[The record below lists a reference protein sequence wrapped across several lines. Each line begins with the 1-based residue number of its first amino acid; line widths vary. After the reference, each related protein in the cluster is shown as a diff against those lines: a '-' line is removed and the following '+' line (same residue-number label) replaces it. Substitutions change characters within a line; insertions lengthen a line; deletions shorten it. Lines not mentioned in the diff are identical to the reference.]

1 MFNMLLTGFDL
12 PNLKR
17 LYIHRELKDHNLLQ
31 ALARV
36 NRPYNNMSFGYLI
49 DFVGIQ
55 ENFDK
60 TTDDYLKE
68 LNRFN
73 QSGAN
78 SDSNIKDIFA
88 DREVLEKDIKN
99 AYNDLFDY
107 PIDDIEDM
115 TSAIVNMSGIN
126 ELQKVSH
133 AIKTLKERYNLIRTS
148 NDEKILSLKE
158 KIDIEKINKIS
169 STLSQKAK
177 QLYALK
183 NINEPKNPN
192 DLIILEDLIALLDFK
207 IAYKES
213 KELHFKES
221 EEISAKQKQAKEI
234 LEKIPD
240 QKDKEIQKI
249 YKDFSKLLQTP
260 ATSQNFDGISHS
272 YSAIISQLK
281 QHNQQTTHLLNKY
294 GDNAL
299 AYAIT
304 HNRLHKRLMEE
315 NISDPVGIFTLLS
328 ALKSAIDERISKRQE
343 ILNEEYHLKN
353 AIKLELR
360 NAFKENPSLKD
371 LKKEEEFIIQTLF
384 NELQNHH
391 QGNSHA
397 Q

>member
-1 MFNMLLTGFDL
+1 MLLTGFDL
-12 PNLKR
+12 PSLKR

-36 NRPYNNMSFGYLI
+36 NRSYNNMSFGYLI
-49 DFVGIQ
+49 DFVGIE

-99 AYNDLFDY
+99 AYDDLFDY
-107 PIDDIEDM
+107 PIHNLEDM
-115 TSAIVNMSGIN
+115 TNAIVNMSDIN

-169 STLSQKAK
+169 SMLSQKAK

-207 IAYKES
+207 IAFKDS

-221 EEISAKQKQAKEI
+221 EEISAKQKQVKEI
-234 LEKIPD
+234 LEKIKD
-240 QKDKEIQKI
+240 QKDREIQKI
-249 YKDFSKLLQTP
+249 VKDFSKLIQTTV
-260 ATSQNFDGISHS
+260 TSQNFDGISHS
-272 YSAIISQLK
+272 YSAFISQLN
-281 QHNQQTTHLLNKY
+281 QANQQTTNLLSKY
-294 GDNAL
+294 DNDL
-299 AYAIT
+299 SYAIT
-304 HNRLHKRLMEE
+304 HKRLHKRLMEE
-315 NISDPVGIFTLLS
+315 NISDPVGIFTILS
-328 ALKSAIDERISKRQE
+328 VLKSAIDERISKRQE

-371 LKKEEEFIIQTLF
+371 LEKEKEFIIQTLF